1 MSQFRAVASLL
12 AAVLLLAAAG
22 CGDDESASDRVCDAR
37 SVLRDDV
44 QAVVDDVADGN
55 LGDARDGLDEVQSA
69 SDDLASAVSDLGEEQ
84 RAALEPEVDQLE
96 SQVAELNNAESLEEL
111 GTGVD
116 SVVANAE
123 SIVQDVGETL
133 DCG

>member
-22 CGDDESASDRVCDAR
+22 CGDDASASDRVCDAR
-37 SVLRDDV
+37 SELRDDV
-44 QAVVDDVADGN
+44 QAVVDDVAEGN

-96 SQVAELNNAESLEEL
+96 SHVAELNNAESLEEL